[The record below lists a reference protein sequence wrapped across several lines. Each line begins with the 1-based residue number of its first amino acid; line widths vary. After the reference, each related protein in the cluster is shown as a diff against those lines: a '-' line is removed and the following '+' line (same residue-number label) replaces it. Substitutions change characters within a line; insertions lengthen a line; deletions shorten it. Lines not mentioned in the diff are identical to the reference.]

1 MLKTIDNGLFNP
13 EKRIAATAF
22 SMSRPKKG
30 SKRMHAE

>member
-1 MLKTIDNGLFNP
+1 MLKTIDNGLSNP

-30 SKRMHAE
+30 